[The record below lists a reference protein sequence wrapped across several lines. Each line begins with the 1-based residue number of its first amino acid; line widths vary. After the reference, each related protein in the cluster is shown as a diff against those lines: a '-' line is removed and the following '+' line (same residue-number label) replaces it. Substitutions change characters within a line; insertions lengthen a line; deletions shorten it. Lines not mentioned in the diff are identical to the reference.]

1 MAKFNGVYKC
11 SICGNIVQVNHE
23 SAGTLA
29 CCGQDMEL
37 LNELTADSA
46 TEKHVPVI
54 EKIEGGYKVYVGS
67 TLHPMTEEHYIE
79 WIELLAGAEVMKVFF
94 KPGEKPEAIFKTHAT
109 EVTARSYCNLHSL
122 WKS

>member
-1 MAKFNGVYKC
+1 MAIYNGVYKC
-11 SICGNIVQVNHE
+11 EVCGNIVQVNHE
-23 SAGTLA
+23 GPGALS
-29 CCGQDMEL
+29 CCTQEMKL
-37 LNELTADSA
+37 LNELTADSS

-54 EKIEGGYKVYVGS
+54 EKIDGGYKVYVGS

-94 KPGEKPEAIFKTHAT
+94 KPGDKPEAIFKTFAT